1 MRIKEVSV
9 CPFALFHLRRSR
21 LRKGGRVTGSV
32 LTAGAVCAA
41 GGNGMECCTDQCG
54 HGCGCAEPGSR

>member
-1 MRIKEVSV
+1 MRIKRGICLSLCV
-9 CPFALFHLRRSR
+9 FFHLRRSR

-41 GGNGMECCTDQCG
+41 GGNGMEC
-54 HGCGCAEPGSR
+54 